1 MLAVTVLL
9 SGYANVAAEP
19 NAAEFDWVS
28 PDGVSQRL
36 PLDGVATIP
45 FEHGLPVRRFIAHK
59 GQRHLS
65 GRWWCATTNGHV
77 GFESWL
83 ERDHVMMLDF
93 DSAVVAIAAQ
103 PFWLSW
109 SDASGSTVRHAPDY
123 FARRADGSAVV
134 VDCRPIE
141 RRRDRDR
148 AKFEATRRICAR
160 LGWEYRLV
168 SSVEPIL
175 VGNMRWLAGYR
186 HPRYD
191 HPVVA
196 GLLVE
201 IFATPLGLMDG
212 AARVGDPIAV
222 LPVLFNLLWSQTLAA
237 DLKRPMS
244 EMSVVTVA
252 GARS

>member
-1 MLAVTVLL
+1 MLAVTVLS
-9 SGYANVAAEP
+9 SGDANVTADPDAT
-19 NAAEFDWVS
+19 EFGWVT
-28 PDGVSQRL
+28 PDGVPQRL
-36 PLDGVATIP
+36 PLEGVATTP
-45 FEHGLPVRRFIAHK
+45 FEYGVPVRRFIAHK

-93 DSAVVAIAAQ
+93 DSAVVGIAAQ

-109 SDASGSTVRHAPDY
+109 SDVSGSTVRHAPDY
-123 FARRADGSAVV
+123 FTRRADGSAVV

-141 RRRDRDR
+141 LRRDRDR
-148 AKFEATRRICAR
+148 VKFEATRRICAR
-160 LGWEYRLV
+160 LDWEYRLV
-168 SSVEPIL
+168 GSVDPTL
-175 VGNMRWLAGYR
+175 VGNVRWLAGYR

-201 IFATPLGLMDG
+201 VFATPLGLMEG

-222 LPVLFNLLWSQTLAA
+222 LPVLFNLLWNQVLAA
-237 DLKRPMS
+237 DLTRPLS
-244 EMSVVTVA
+244 EMSVVAVA